1 MAKLIYICICI
12 YNPKKEHLL
21 TDYAS
26 KTPSI
31 LRKRPRLFGGSAMK
45 MEKRTQI
52 DFFQPGRSLKVCSIL
67 LRTGE
72 RDLANYLINALLWQ
86 RQTGEYFEFWGPRP
100 CCSQTELCINATE
113 FGIFTDNLTS

>member
-1 MAKLIYICICI
+1 
-12 YNPKKEHLL
+12 
-21 TDYAS
+21 
-26 KTPSI
+26 
-31 LRKRPRLFGGSAMK
+31 MK